1 MAFVV
6 AVCALGGLAVVR
18 ASPASRLLV
27 IGVLFLSATVDL
39 VGHVQLGPT
48 TAYGW
53 ITGLVAVAAV
63 LVALLAPARSLSP
76 AARRVLGC
84 MTLLPAWALLSV
96 LWAPMSL
103 ASAQN
108 VLVYVALPAL
118 VTVAALA
125 SASAVITFSA
135 LRRLMLAT
143 LVQVARSTLRRWQS
157 TASAAA
163 RWSVRVLTPC
173 SPPSES
179 AGAWRLHGSATGRE
193 LKVALS
199 AVVARLPEPFSN
211 RVRCVA
217 RAADVRTARRSD
229 YE

>member
-1 MAFVV
+1 MYSL
-6 AVCALGGLAVVR
+6 AL
-18 ASPASRLLV
+18 
-27 IGVLFLSATVDL
+27 
-39 VGHVQLGPT
+39 T
-48 TAYGW
+48 TAYAW

-143 LVQVARSTLRRWQS
+143 L
-157 TASAAA
+157 
-163 RWSVRVLTPC
+163 LT
-173 SPPSES
+173 
-179 AGAWRLHGSATGRE
+179 GSAFYAATLAVDGFGGSAVVSARAYALFAAVGVGWCVALARFGYRTE
-193 LKVALS
+193 LKVALLLS
-199 AVVARLPEPFSN
+199 SLVFLSLSQPRSL
-211 RVRCVA
+211 
-217 RAADVRTARRSD
+217 RRSRC
-229 YE
+229 